1 MAGESRMTVTLA
13 LLANVAVATTK
24 TVAGVI
30 GGSSAVLSESAHS
43 VADSVNEM
51 FLVAS
56 VRRSERPPDD
66 RHPFGYGAER
76 FFWSLIAAVCI
87 FVTGGGFSL
96 FQAYRA
102 FSSPPRAGRWL
113 LEFIALGIAAI
124 FEGASLSRALWQIRK
139 EASSVGRDSIEHIV
153 KSADPAVKTVVLED
167 SIAVFG
173 IAVATAGVAL
183 HWATGNG
190 KWEGLASAVI
200 GALLIF
206 SAFALARDNM
216 SLLIG
221 ESVDRATEEGIRSVV
236 ASHPMVEAIVELLT
250 MYLGAHEIMVAARVV
265 LADGLTSEQ
274 VAHMSSEIDSLLL
287 SSNSEVTQ
295 VFIDVTTSEERLRF
309 EADQQGV
316 GAA

>member
-1 MAGESRMTVTLA
+1 M
-13 LLANVAVATTK
+13 
-24 TVAGVI
+24 
-30 GGSSAVLSESAHS
+30 
-43 VADSVNEM
+43 
-51 FLVAS
+51 
-56 VRRSERPPDD
+56 
-66 RHPFGYGAER
+66 
-76 FFWSLIAAVCI
+76 
-87 FVTGGGFSL
+87 
-96 FQAYRA
+96 
-102 FSSPPRAGRWL
+102 
-113 LEFIALGIAAI
+113 
-124 FEGASLSRALWQIRK
+124 SRALWQIRK

-183 HWATGNG
+183 HFATGNG

-221 ESVDRATEEGIRSVV
+221 ESVDRATEDGIRSVV
-236 ASHPMVEAIVELLT
+236 ASHPMVETIVELLT
-250 MYLGAHEIMVAARVV
+250 MYLGAHEIMVAAHVV

-274 VAHMSSEIDSLLL
+274 VAHMSSEIDALLL